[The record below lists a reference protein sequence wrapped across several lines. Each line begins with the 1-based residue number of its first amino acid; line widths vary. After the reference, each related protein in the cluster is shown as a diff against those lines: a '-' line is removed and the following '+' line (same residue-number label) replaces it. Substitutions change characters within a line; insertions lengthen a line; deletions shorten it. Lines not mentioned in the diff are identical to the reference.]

1 MQMFLNKRD
10 VVVQI
15 RLNSLFTF
23 GHVVAVVVVV
33 VQFTLSNI
41 LDLLFKFLFEMRLI
55 LLLGTSNTDLCL
67 RYLGMTPYDYFM

>member
-33 VQFTLSNI
+33 VVQFTLLNI

-55 LLLGTSNTDLCL
+55 LLLGASNTD
-67 RYLGMTPYDYFM
+67 